1 MSDNLKPYMYKPT
14 APQLRFHNSKA
25 KYRAFLSGIRGGKT
39 YAGSWEL
46 LRHVITYPKST
57 ALVVSPTYG
66 MMKTSTLSTFLE
78 ICPMDLIAKRKDGT
92 LAYDKEAHNIKMYNG
107 SEIRFRSADDP
118 NKIRGMEVS
127 FFWLDE
133 GGQLPSDEMWQI
145 GIGRM
150 SQRCAPQ
157 KAICTTTPNGMNWL
171 WQFFMN
177 PRTAQMK
184 KEVALFFASTMDNS
198 ENLPDGYIE
207 SLESQYSGQ
216 FFKQELMGEFV
227 GYEGLVYPDFSTEI
241 HVTENI
247 IDPNY
252 DQTIVR
258 VDAGVDWGYRDPTVA
273 VVVGTDKFGRKY
285 IYDELYVTDV
295 DLEVVRPDMARMF
308 SKYNVRN
315 VYCDPSRPDGIVFLN
330 KVANRKWEATKA
342 KNEIVTG
349 ISAVSQYFKLNT
361 DGKPRMYI
369 HPRCKNLINEL
380 QLYRYSTKSK
390 NGVSNEYPLGKH
402 DHCMDGIR
410 YAIATPILEEHRAS
424 SDRFKSCYVGTRG
437 W

>member
-1 MSDNLKPYMYKPT
+1 MSDNKPYMYRPNPK
-14 APQLRFHNSKA
+14 QWMFHNSKA
-25 KYRAFLSGIRGGKT
+25 KYRAYMGGIRSGKT
-39 YAGSWEL
+39 FSGAHEL

-78 ICPMDLIAKRKDGT
+78 ICPMDLIGRRKDGS
-92 LAYDKEAHNIKMYNG
+92 LAYDKESHNIKMYNG

-133 GGQLPSDEMWQI
+133 GGQLPNDEMWQI

-171 WQFFMN
+171 YTFFLQ
-177 PRTAQMK
+177 PRTALMAKQ
-184 KEVALFFASTMDNS
+184 VALFFASTMDNS

-216 FFKQELMGEFV
+216 FYKQELLGEFV
-227 GYEGLVYPDFSTEI
+227 GFEGLVFPEFQPDI
-241 HVTENI
+241 HVSDKI
-247 IDPNY
+247 PDPNY
-252 DQTIVR
+252 DETIVR
-258 VDAGVDWGYRDPTVA
+258 VDGGVDWGYRDPTTS
-273 VVVGTDKFGRKY
+273 VVVGTTKY
-285 IYDELYVTDV
+285 GTKYVYDELYFTDV
-295 DLEVVRPDMARMF
+295 DLEVIRPDINRF
-308 SKYNVRN
+308 HGKYMTRN
-315 VYCDPSRPDGIVFLN
+315 VYCDPSRPDGIALLN
-330 KVANRKWEATKA
+330 KMQNRKWEAVRA
-342 KNEIVTG
+342 KNEIVNG
-349 ISAVSQYFKLNT
+349 LMSVGQYFKMNT
-361 DGKPRMYI
+361 DGKPRMLI

-380 QLYRYSTKSK
+380 QLYRYQTKSR
-390 NGVSNEYPLGKH
+390 NGIISEHPMDKH
-402 DHCMDGIR
+402 NHAIDALR
-410 YAIATPILEEHRAS
+410 YAIFSPLAEETRGSA
-424 SDRFKSCYVGTRG
+424 DRFKNVYVGHRN